1 MKKILFCAGILALM
15 ASCTQDEFEQQAM
28 NSEAQAPG
36 ISFVAK
42 FAQAPATKGEV
53 FGNGNVLDYRWY
65 AEQDRVN
72 FYGKNV
78 KKGFAGPA
86 TVINFWSDYGKNTGA
101 AKPAEYKATR
111 SENDPYFTGVDDENI
126 LDWNGNT
133 AFDPAEF
140 LGVYPITVGL
150 ALATDEN
157 KKWADG
163 GSAPAQFVFT
173 NLPDLSNQ
181 AQTSGTDGNSIA
193 EKTLMV
199 AYNTAY
205 PEKSY
210 ESVGEKVV
218 LKFDR
223 PMGYLGWKT
232 KNYDKDEELEKY
244 GESLKE
250 YLGSLT
256 KVEVTAKGYDEDGD
270 EAYTSE
276 GDIAPS
282 VLNYGDD
289 ANLMITMPT
298 PGNKDIDWTEA
309 KFVKLNADTYEDA
322 DFSSV
327 TDNNKMA
334 LTINGEWS
342 DNYTGYMII
351 SPVNREAYR
360 EADKAEEM
368 NVTYSFANIDLVVD
382 KSSPRAMISL
392 NGLSDPNGGFNISDD
407 WGFSNVYWPFTLD
420 IAKYSYLVTKGDNP
434 SLIINTADFEEFYDE
449 ASNTIAWN
457 GEQVDASTI
466 KNIVSKKKL
475 TDEELALLK
484 DFTGV
489 KKIVLTKNDVIPVH
503 TFVSDVMSD
512 LEEINLPLVT
522 DIKENAFVNSVTE
535 NGDFKGLKVVKM
547 QSYPFTNRDLARSFL
562 DPDALEYL
570 DMTAAELM
578 NVGFPSQGFVLTN
591 YSKLQEVE
599 IGENLTVGPNAF
611 DGCVNLTT
619 LDADNDDNNTVK
631 ISTNGFAAFRNTNLT
646 SIKLK
651 ETTEI
656 PAYTFNGCDMLTTVA
671 MVANHPTVINE
682 YAFNGCENL
691 TSSFSLA
698 SVETVG
704 DYAFF
709 GCAELTTADLKSTKT
724 IGRQAFK
731 NCSKLYGGVETTPS
745 GPRKV
750 LYVGAETVGESAFH
764 QAAAL
769 EHIEFLNMTLVEKGL
784 MGGCSKLVQIQFNKA
799 FTCNVDN
806 KEVFHS
812 VVWSTTFGSDPK
824 NITLFVD
831 KANQKG
837 CTSTTLTVGDVDNT
851 KIVFRAILDVKA
863 Q

>member
-78 KKGFAGPA
+78 KKGFTDPG
-86 TVINFWSDYGKNTGA
+86 TVINFWSEYGKNTPVE
-101 AKPAEYKATR
+101 PALYKATR
-111 SENDPYFTGVDDENI
+111 SENDPYFTGINDGNI
-126 LDWNGNT
+126 LRWNSNT
-133 AFDPAEF
+133 ALNPAEF
-140 LGVYPITVGL
+140 LGVYPITVTL

-157 KKWADG
+157 KKWTDG
-163 GSAPAQFVFT
+163 ETPTQFVFT
-173 NLPDLSNQ
+173 DLPSLSSQ
-181 AQTSGTDGNSIA
+181 TQTSGTDGNSIA
-193 EKTLMV
+193 ERTLMV

-210 ESVGEKVV
+210 ESVGEKVEM
-218 LKFDR
+218 KFDR
-223 PMGYLGWKT
+223 PMGYLGWRT
-232 KNYDKDEELEKY
+232 LNYDKDPELEKY

-250 YLGSLT
+250 YLGSLK
-256 KVEVTAKGYDEDGD
+256 KVEVTAKGYDANGNND
-270 EAYTSE
+270 YTDE

-282 VLNYGDD
+282 VLNYGND
-289 ANLMITMPT
+289 ASLMITMPT
-298 PGNKDIDWTEA
+298 KDNKDIDWKEA
-309 KFVKLNADTYEDA
+309 KFVTLNANTYEDA
-322 DFSSV
+322 DLSSV
-327 TDNNKMA
+327 PDYNKMA

-351 SPVNREAYR
+351 SPVNREAYH

-368 NVTYSFANIDLVVD
+368 NVTYSFENIDLVVD
-382 KSSPRAMISL
+382 KNSPRAMISL
-392 NGLSDPNGGFNISDD
+392 NGVSDPKGGFNIKDD
-407 WGFSNVYWPFTLD
+407 WGFSNVYWPFSLD
-420 IAKYSYLVTKGDNP
+420 IAKYSYLVTKGANS

-489 KKIVLTKNDVIPVH
+489 KKIVLTKNDVIPTH

-535 NGDFKGLKVVKM
+535 NGDFEGLKVVKM
-547 QSYPFTNRDLARSFL
+547 QSYPFRNRDLARSFL
-562 DPDALEYL
+562 DPATLEYL
-570 DMTAAELM
+570 DMTAATLM

-591 YSKLQEVE
+591 YSVLEEVE

-611 DGCVNLTT
+611 DGCVALTT
-619 LDADNDDNNTVK
+619 LDADNDGNNTVK
-631 ISTNGFAAFRNTNLT
+631 ISTNGFAAFRGTDLT
-646 SIKLK
+646 SIELK

-656 PAYTFNGCDMLTTVA
+656 PAYTFNGCEMLTTVT
-671 MVANHPTVINE
+671 MDANPTVINE

-691 TSSFSLA
+691 ISSFSLA
-698 SVETVG
+698 SVETIG
-704 DYAFF
+704 NYAFF
-709 GCAELTTADLKSTKT
+709 GCGELTIADLKSTKT

-731 NCSKLYGGVETTPS
+731 NCAKLYGGEEDTPS
-745 GPRKV
+745 GLRKV

-764 QAAAL
+764 QATAL
-769 EHIEFLNMTLVEKGL
+769 EHIEFQNMTLVEKGL
-784 MGGCSKLVQIQFNKA
+784 LGGCSNLVQIQFNKA
-799 FTCNVDN
+799 FTCDVENTNVLDGV
-806 KEVFHS
+806 K
-812 VVWSTTFGSDPK
+812 WSTTFGSNPE

-837 CTSTTLTVGDVDNT
+837 CTSTTLTVGDTDNT
-851 KIVFRAILDVKA
+851 KIVFRAILDVNA

>member
-111 SENDPYFTGVDDENI
+111 SENDPYFTGVNDENI
-126 LDWNGNT
+126 LDWNGN
-133 AFDPAEF
+133 AALNPAEF
-140 LGVYPITVGL
+140 LGVYPTTVGL

-173 NLPDLSNQ
+173 ELPDLSNQ
-181 AQTSGTDGNSIA
+181 MQTSGTDGNSIA
-193 EKTLMV
+193 ERTLMV

-210 ESVGEKVV
+210 ESVGEKVEM
-218 LKFDR
+218 KFDR
-223 PMGYLGWKT
+223 PMGYLGWRT
-232 KNYDKDEELEKY
+232 LNYDKDPELEKY

-282 VLNYGDD
+282 VLNYGED

-309 KFVKLNADTYEDA
+309 KFVKLNIDTYEDA

-327 TDNNKMA
+327 TGYNKMA

-360 EADKAEEM
+360 EAGKAEEM
-368 NVTYSFANIDLVVD
+368 NVTYSFENIDLMVD

-392 NGLSDPNGGFNISDD
+392 NGLSDPNGGFNIKDD
-407 WGFSNVYWPFTLD
+407 WGFSNVYWPFSLD

-434 SLIINTADFEEFYDE
+434 SLIINTADFEDFYNE

-457 GEQVDASTI
+457 GQQVAANTI

-484 DFTGV
+484 NFTDV
-489 KKIVLTKNDVIPVH
+489 KKIVLTKNDVIPAH
-503 TFVSDVMSD
+503 TFVSDVMSK

-522 DIKENAFVNSVTE
+522 DIKENAFVNNVTE
-535 NGDFKGLKVVKM
+535 NGDFEGLKVVKM
-547 QSYPFTNRDLARSFL
+547 QSYPFRNRDLARSFL
-562 DPDALEYL
+562 DPASLEYL

-591 YSKLQEVE
+591 YSNLKKVE
-599 IGENLTVGPNAF
+599 IGGNLTVGPNAF

-631 ISTNGFAAFRNTNLT
+631 ISTNGFAAFRNTDLT

-656 PAYTFNGCDMLTTVA
+656 PAYTFNGCEMLTTVI
-671 MVANHPTVINE
+671 MDANPTVINE
-682 YAFNGCENL
+682 YAFNGCEKL

-698 SVETVG
+698 SVETIG
-704 DYAFF
+704 NYAFF
-709 GCAELTTADLKSTKT
+709 GCGELTTADLKSTKT

-731 NCSKLYGGVETTPS
+731 NCANLYGGEEMTPS
-745 GPRKV
+745 GLRKV

-764 QAAAL
+764 QATAL
-769 EHIEFLNMTLVEKGL
+769 EHIEFQNMTLVEKGL
-784 MGGCSKLVQIQFNKA
+784 LGGCSKLVQIQFNKA
-799 FTCNVDN
+799 FTCDVENTNVLDGV
-806 KEVFHS
+806 K
-812 VVWSTTFGSDPK
+812 WSTTFGSNPE

-837 CTSTTLTVGDVDNT
+837 CTSTTLTVGDTDNT
-851 KIVFRAILDVKA
+851 KIVFRAILDVNA

>member
-72 FYGKNV
+72 FYGKDV
-78 KKGFAGPA
+78 IKGFTDPGA
-86 TVINFWSDYGKNTGA
+86 TVQFWSDYGKNTPV
-101 AKPAEYKATR
+101 KPAQYKATR
-111 SENDPYFTGVDDENI
+111 SENDPYFTGINDDNI
-126 LDWNGNT
+126 LRWNSNT
-133 AFDPAEF
+133 ALNPAEF
-140 LGVYPITVGL
+140 LGVYPTTVTL

-163 GSAPAQFVFT
+163 ETPTQFVFT
-173 NLPDLSNQ
+173 GLPSLSSQ
-181 AQTSGTDGNSIA
+181 TQTSGTDGNSIA
-193 EKTLMV
+193 ERTLMV

-210 ESVGEKVV
+210 ESVGEKVEM
-218 LKFDR
+218 KFDR
-223 PMGYLGWKT
+223 PMGYLGWRT
-232 KNYDKDEELEKY
+232 LNYDKDPELEKY

-298 PGNKDIDWTEA
+298 PGNKDIDWKEA
-309 KFVKLNADTYEDA
+309 KFVTLNTDTYEDA

-360 EADKAEEM
+360 EAGKAEEM

-382 KSSPRAMISL
+382 KNSPRAMISL

-407 WGFSNVYWPFTLD
+407 WGFSNVYWPFSLD

-434 SLIINTADFEEFYDE
+434 SLIINTADFEDFYDE

-457 GEQVDASTI
+457 GKQVAASDI

-484 DFTGV
+484 NFTGV
-489 KKIVLTKNDVIPVH
+489 KKIVLTKNDVIPAH

-522 DIKENAFVNSVTE
+522 NIKENAFVNNVTD
-535 NGDFKGLKVVKM
+535 NGDFEGLKVVKM
-547 QSYPFTNRDLARSFL
+547 QSYPFRNRDLARSFL
-562 DPDALEYL
+562 DPASLEYL
-570 DMTAAELM
+570 DMTAATLM

-591 YSKLQEVE
+591 YSKLEKVE

-611 DGCVNLTT
+611 DGCEVLAT
-619 LDADNDDNNTVK
+619 LDADDDGNNTVK
-631 ISTNGFAAFRNTNLT
+631 ISTNGFAAFRGTDLT
-646 SIKLK
+646 SIILK

-671 MVANHPTVINE
+671 MDANPTVINE
-682 YAFNGCENL
+682 YAFNGCEKL

-698 SVETVG
+698 SVETIG
-704 DYAFF
+704 NYAFF
-709 GCAELTTADLKSTKT
+709 GCGELTTADLKSTKT

-731 NCSKLYGGVETTPS
+731 NCAKLYGGEETTPS
-745 GPRKV
+745 GLRKV

-764 QAAAL
+764 MATAL
-769 EHIEFLNMTLVEKGL
+769 EHIEFLNMTVVEKGL
-784 MGGCSKLVQIQFNKA
+784 MGGCSNLVQIQFKKA
-799 FTCNVDN
+799 FTCDVENT
-806 KEVFHS
+806 EVLQD
-812 VVWSTTFGSDPK
+812 VKWVATFGSNPR

-837 CTSTTLTVGDVDNT
+837 CTSTTLTIGDTDNT

>member
-65 AEQDRVN
+65 AEQDRVK

-78 KKGFAGPA
+78 IKGFTDPGT
-86 TVINFWSDYGKNTGA
+86 TVQYWSDYVKSTDA
-101 AKPAEYKATR
+101 VEVAQYKATR
-111 SENDPYFTGVDDENI
+111 SENDPYFTGVNDDNI
-126 LDWNGNT
+126 LRWSRNT
-133 AFDPAEF
+133 ALNPAEF
-140 LGVYPITVGL
+140 LGVYPTTVGL
-150 ALATDEN
+150 GLATADN
-157 KKWADG
+157 KKWVDG
-163 GSAPAQFVFT
+163 SGSPAQFVFT
-173 NLPDLSNQ
+173 ELPSLSNQ
-181 AQTSGTDGNSIA
+181 TQTSGTDGNSIA

-205 PEKSY
+205 PEEGY

-223 PMGYLGWKT
+223 PMGYLGWRT
-232 KNYDKDEELEKY
+232 LNYDKDPELEKY

-256 KVEVTAKGYDEDGD
+256 KVEVTAKGYDANGDNNYED
-270 EAYTSE
+270 E

-289 ANLMITMPT
+289 ASLMITMPT
-298 PGNKDIDWTEA
+298 KNNKDIDWKEA
-309 KFVKLNADTYEDA
+309 KFVTLDTDTYEDA

-334 LTINGEWS
+334 LTISGEWS

-360 EADKAEEM
+360 KEGKTEEM
-368 NVTYSFANIDLVVD
+368 NVTYSFENIDLVVD
-382 KSSPRAMISL
+382 KDSPRAMISL
-392 NGLSDPNGGFNISDD
+392 NGLSDPNGGFNIRDD
-407 WGFSNVYWPFTLD
+407 WGFSNVYWPFSLD
-420 IAKYSYLVTKGDNP
+420 IAKYSYLVTKGGNP
-434 SLIINTADFEEFYDE
+434 SLIINTADFEDFYNE

-457 GEQVDASTI
+457 GEQVAASTI

-484 DFTGV
+484 NFTGV
-489 KKIVLTKNDVIPVH
+489 KKIVLTKNDVIPAH
-503 TFVSDVMSD
+503 TFVSDVMSV

-522 DIKENAFVNSVTE
+522 DIKENAFVNNVTE
-535 NGDFKGLKVVKM
+535 NGDFEGLKVVKM

-562 DPDALEYL
+562 DPASLEYL
-570 DMTAAELM
+570 DMTAATLM

-591 YSKLQEVE
+591 YSVLEEVE

-611 DGCVNLTT
+611 DGCVALTT
-619 LDADNDDNNTVK
+619 LDADNDGNNTVK
-631 ISTNGFAAFRNTNLT
+631 ISTNGFAAFRSTDLT
-646 SIKLK
+646 EIRLK

-656 PAYTFNGCDMLTTVA
+656 PAYTFNGCDKLTKVT
-671 MVANHPTVINE
+671 MDANPTIINE
-682 YAFNGCENL
+682 YAFNGCKKL

-698 SVETVG
+698 SVETIG

-709 GCAELTTADLKSTKT
+709 DCAELTTADLKSTKT

-731 NCSKLYGGVETTPS
+731 NCAKLYGGEEMTPS
-745 GPRKV
+745 GLRKV

-764 QAAAL
+764 QATAL
-769 EHIEFLNMTLVEKGL
+769 EHIEFQNMTLVEKGL
-784 MGGCSKLVQIQFNKA
+784 LGGCSKLVQIQFNKA
-799 FTCNVDN
+799 FTCDVENTNVLGG
-806 KEVFHS
+806 VM
-812 VVWSTTFGSDPK
+812 WSTTFGSNPE

-851 KIVFRAILDVKA
+851 RIVFRAILDVNA

>member
-78 KKGFAGPA
+78 RKGFTGPG
-86 TVINFWSDYGKNTGA
+86 TVISFWSDYGKDTDA
-101 AKPAEYKATR
+101 AEPAQYKATR
-111 SENDPYFTGVDDENI
+111 SENDPYFTGVNDGNI
-126 LDWNGNT
+126 LQWNGNT
-133 AFDPAEF
+133 ALSPAEF
-140 LGVYPITVGL
+140 LGVYPTTVGL
-150 ALATDEN
+150 ALATNEN
-157 KKWADG
+157 KKWTDG
-163 GSAPAQFVFT
+163 SSAPTQFVFT
-173 NLPDLSNQ
+173 GLPDLSNQ
-181 AQTSGTDGNSIA
+181 TQTSGTDGKSIA

-205 PEKSY
+205 KEESY

-232 KNYDKDEELEKY
+232 KNYDRDEELETY

-256 KVEVTAKGYDEDGD
+256 KVKVTAKGYDADGD
-270 EAYTSE
+270 GTYETAD
-276 GDIAPS
+276 GDINAS
-282 VLNYGDD
+282 VLNYGTD
-289 ANLMITMPT
+289 ANLMIAMPDAN
-298 PGNKDIDWTEA
+298 NKDIDWRKA
-309 KFVKLNADTYEDA
+309 KFVTLNAGTYEDA

-327 TDNNKMA
+327 TKNNEMT
-334 LTINGEWS
+334 LTISGNWS
-342 DNYTGYMII
+342 DDYTGYMII

-360 EADKAEEM
+360 EAGQTEEM

-382 KSSPRAMISL
+382 KNSPRAMISL

-407 WGFSNVYWPFTLD
+407 WGFDNVYWPFTLD
-420 IAKYSYLVTKGDNP
+420 IAKYSYLVTDGDNP
-434 SLIINTADFEEFYDE
+434 SLIINTADFKDFYNEER
-449 ASNTIAWN
+449 NTIAWN
-457 GEQVDASTI
+457 GRQVAASTI

-489 KKIVLTKNDVIPVH
+489 KKIVLTKNDVIPEY
-503 TFVSDVMSD
+503 TFVSDLMAD

-522 DIKENAFVNSVTE
+522 DIKENAFVNNTTT
-535 NGDFKGLKVVKM
+535 NGDFKGLKVVKL
-547 QSYPFTNRDLARSFL
+547 QSYAFTNRDLARSFL
-562 DPDALEYL
+562 DPTSLEYL
-570 DMTAAELM
+570 DMTAAKLM

-591 YSKLQEVE
+591 YSNLQKVE
-599 IGENLTVGPNAF
+599 IGDDLTVGPNAF

-631 ISTNGFAAFRNTNLT
+631 ISTNGFAAFRNTDLKN
-646 SIKLK
+646 IKLK

-656 PAYTFNGCDMLTTVA
+656 PAYTFNGCEMLTTVT
-671 MVANHPTVINE
+671 MDANPTVINE
-682 YAFNGCENL
+682 YAFNGCEKL

-698 SVETVG
+698 SVETIG
-704 DYAFF
+704 NYAFF
-709 GCAELTTADLKSTKT
+709 GCKTLTTADLRSTKT

-731 NCSKLYGGVETTPS
+731 GCNMLYGQEEQTPS
-745 GPRKV
+745 GLRKV

-764 QAAAL
+764 MATAL
-769 EHIEFLNMTLVEKGL
+769 EHIEFLNMTVVEKGL
-784 MGGCSKLVQIQFNKA
+784 MGGCSKLVQIQFKKA
-799 FTCNVDN
+799 FTCDVENT
-806 KEVFHS
+806 EVLQG
-812 VVWSTTFGSDPK
+812 VKWGATFGSNPR

-837 CTSTTLTVGDVDNT
+837 CTSTTLTIGDTDNT
-851 KIVFRAILDVKA
+851 KIEFRAILDVNA

>member
-65 AEQDRVN
+65 AEQDRVK

-78 KKGFAGPA
+78 IKGFTYPGT
-86 TVINFWSDYGKNTGA
+86 TVQYWSDYVKSTDAVEA
-101 AKPAEYKATR
+101 AQYKATR
-111 SENDPYFTGVDDENI
+111 SENDPYFTGVNDDNI
-126 LDWNGNT
+126 LRWSGNT
-133 AFDPAEF
+133 ALNPAEF
-140 LGVYPITVGL
+140 LGVYPTTVGL
-150 ALATDEN
+150 GLATADN

-163 GSAPAQFVFT
+163 SGSPAQFVFT
-173 NLPDLSNQ
+173 GLPSLSNQ
-181 AQTSGTDGNSIA
+181 TQTSGTDGNSIA

-205 PEKSY
+205 PEEGY

-223 PMGYLGWKT
+223 PMGYLGWRT
-232 KNYDKDEELEKY
+232 LNYDKDPELEKY

-256 KVEVTAKGYDEDGD
+256 KVEVTAKGYDANGDNDYED
-270 EAYTSE
+270 E

-289 ANLMITMPT
+289 ASLMITMPT
-298 PGNKDIDWTEA
+298 KNNKDIDWKEA
-309 KFVKLNADTYEDA
+309 KFVTLDTDTYEDA

-334 LTINGEWS
+334 LTISGEWS

-360 EADKAEEM
+360 KEGKTEEM
-368 NVTYSFANIDLVVD
+368 NVTYSFENIDLVVD
-382 KSSPRAMISL
+382 KNSPRAMISL
-392 NGLSDPNGGFNISDD
+392 NGLSDPNGGFNIRDD
-407 WGFSNVYWPFTLD
+407 WGFSNVYWPFSLD
-420 IAKYSYLVTKGDNP
+420 IAKYSYLVTKGVNP
-434 SLIINTADFEEFYDE
+434 SLIINTADFEDFYNE
-449 ASNTIAWN
+449 ANNTIAWN
-457 GEQVDASTI
+457 GEQVAASNI

-484 DFTGV
+484 NFTGV
-489 KKIVLTKNDVIPVH
+489 KKIVLTKNDVIPAH

-522 DIKENAFVNSVTE
+522 DIKENAFVNNVTE
-535 NGDFKGLKVVKM
+535 NGDFEGLKVVKM

-562 DPDALEYL
+562 DPASLEYL
-570 DMTAAELM
+570 DMTAATLM

-591 YSKLQEVE
+591 YSVLVEVE

-611 DGCVNLTT
+611 DGCVALIT
-619 LDADNDDNNTVK
+619 LDADNDGNNTVK
-631 ISTNGFAAFRNTNLT
+631 ISTNGFAAFRSTDLT
-646 SIKLK
+646 EIRLK

-656 PAYTFNGCDMLTTVA
+656 PAYTFNGCDKLTKVT
-671 MVANHPTVINE
+671 MDANPTIINE
-682 YAFNGCENL
+682 YAFNGCEKL

-698 SVETVG
+698 SVETIG

-731 NCSKLYGGVETTPS
+731 NCAKLYGGEEMTPS
-745 GPRKV
+745 GLRKV

-764 QAAAL
+764 QATAL
-769 EHIEFLNMTLVEKGL
+769 EHIEFQNMTLVEKGL
-784 MGGCSKLVQIQFNKA
+784 LGGCSKLVQIQFNKA
-799 FTCNVDN
+799 FTCDVENTNVLGG
-806 KEVFHS
+806 VM
-812 VVWSTTFGSDPK
+812 WSTTFGSNPE

-851 KIVFRAILDVKA
+851 RIVFRAILDVNA

>member
-72 FYGKNV
+72 FYGKDV
-78 KKGFAGPA
+78 IKGFTGQGA
-86 TVINFWSDYGKNTGA
+86 TVQFWSDYGKDTPVE
-101 AKPAEYKATR
+101 PAQYKATR
-111 SENDPYFTGVDDENI
+111 SENDPYFTGINDDNI
-126 LDWNGNT
+126 LRWNSNT
-133 AFDPAEF
+133 AQNPAEF
-140 LGVYPITVGL
+140 LGVYPTSVTL

-157 KKWADG
+157 KKWANG
-163 GSAPAQFVFT
+163 ETPTQFVFT
-173 NLPDLSNQ
+173 GLPGLSNQ
-181 AQTSGTDGNSIA
+181 TQTSGTDGNSIA

-205 PEKSY
+205 PEKKY
-210 ESVGEKVV
+210 ESVGEKVEM
-218 LKFDR
+218 KFDR
-223 PMGYLGWKT
+223 PMGYLGWRT
-232 KNYDKDEELEKY
+232 LNYDKDPELEKY
-244 GESLKE
+244 GESLKK
-250 YLGSLT
+250 YLGSLK

-282 VLNYGDD
+282 VLNYGDN

-298 PGNKDIDWTEA
+298 PGNKDIDWKEA
-309 KFVKLNADTYEDA
+309 KFVTLNADTYEDA
-322 DFSSV
+322 DLRSV
-327 TDNNKMA
+327 TDYNKMA

-351 SPVNREAYR
+351 SPVNREAYC
-360 EADKAEEM
+360 EAGKAEEM

-382 KSSPRAMISL
+382 KSSPRGMISL
-392 NGLSDPNGGFNISDD
+392 NGLSDPTGGFNISDD
-407 WGFSNVYWPFTLD
+407 WGFSNVYWPFSLD
-420 IAKYSYLVTKGDNP
+420 IAKYSYLVTKGTNP
-434 SLIINTADFEEFYDE
+434 SLIINTADFEDFYNE
-449 ASNTIAWN
+449 ASKTIVWN
-457 GEQVDASTI
+457 GEQVAASNIT
-466 KNIVSKKKL
+466 NIVSKKKL
-475 TDEELALLK
+475 TDKELALLK

-489 KKIVLTKNDVIPVH
+489 KKIVLTKNDVIPEH
-503 TFVSDVMSD
+503 TFVSEVMSG

-522 DIKENAFVNSVTE
+522 DIKENAFVNNVTE

-547 QSYPFTNRDLARSFL
+547 QSYPFRNRDLARSFL
-562 DPDALEYL
+562 DPASLEYL
-570 DMTAAELM
+570 DMTAATLM

-591 YSKLQEVE
+591 YSKLEKVE

-611 DGCVNLTT
+611 DGCEVLAT
-619 LDADNDDNNTVK
+619 LDADNDGNNTVK
-631 ISTNGFAAFRNTNLT
+631 ISTNGFAAFRGTDLT
-646 SIKLK
+646 SITLK

-656 PAYTFNGCDMLTTVA
+656 PAYTFNGCDMLTTVT
-671 MVANHPTVINE
+671 MDANPTVINE

-709 GCAELTTADLKSTKT
+709 GCGELTTADLKSTKT

-731 NCSKLYGGVETTPS
+731 NCAKLYGGKETTPS
-745 GPRKV
+745 GLRKV

-764 QAAAL
+764 MATAL
-769 EHIEFLNMTLVEKGL
+769 EHIEFLNMTVVEKGL
-784 MGGCSKLVQIQFNKA
+784 MGGCSNLVQIQFKKA
-799 FTCNVDN
+799 FTCDVENT
-806 KEVFHS
+806 EVLQD
-812 VVWSTTFGSDPK
+812 VKWVATFGSYPR

-837 CTSTTLTVGDVDNT
+837 CTSTTLTIGDTDNT